1 MSRRAQPPSGEFP
14 YRQPIEVRFVDTD
27 ALGHVNNAVYL
38 SYFEMGRSGYYR
50 LLMGVPFGSEEG
62 ADQFTTV
69 LSEATVHYRTQAFYG
84 EPLSVAC
91 RISWASRS
99 AFCIE
104 YSVDADAS
112 DLGPARHVADGSTVH
127 VRWDIKASRVSRV
140 PADFRERIERF
151 EGRAIPAERP
161 D

>member
-1 MSRRAQPPSGEFP
+1 M
-14 YRQPIEVRFVDTD
+14 DTD

-50 LLMGVPFGSEEG
+50 RMTGVSFGSEED

-69 LSEATVHYRTQAFYG
+69 LSEATVHYRTPAFYG

-91 RISWASRS
+91 RVSWASRS
-99 AFCIE
+99 AFGIE
-104 YSVDADAS
+104 YSVDAEES
-112 DLGPARHVADGSTVH
+112 EIGLARHVADGSTVH
-127 VRWDIKASRVSRV
+127 VRWDIKAGRVSRV
-140 PADFRERIERF
+140 PADFREQIERF
-151 EGRAIPAERP
+151 EGRAIPTDRP